1 MLKRGQTFRIDI
13 KPMSVNA
20 AWAGRRFKSAEYK
33 QYEKDMQILLPRDSK
48 IWDEPI
54 RVSYHFKLR
63 YAMTTDI
70 DNLIKPLQDIL
81 VRSGIIA
88 NDNLIVEMN
97 ARKTRDTFDSV
108 EVSIESANVGQ

>member
-1 MLKRGQTFRIDI
+1 MLKRVQTFRVDI
-13 KPMSVNA
+13 KPLSVND
-20 AWAGRRFKSAEYK
+20 AWQGRRFKSKDYK

-63 YAMTTDI
+63 NAGRTDI

-81 VRSGIIA
+81 VRSGIIT

-108 EVSIESANVGQ
+108 EVSIESAGVGE